1 MQNPTFR
8 PIIVILLLLI
18 GSFAVYAPRW
28 LNASLYQLA
37 SQANRFLYVTD
48 IDYWQRTEREQL
60 VYATFAFD
68 LAHNLNKLP
77 LTLGTWQGEDKPQTN
92 EDVLIMLDP
101 SQYVRRL
108 YQNDSGHYIW
118 LSLIGGHGSRTF
130 HPPEMCYDAHEWH
143 TVLTS
148 QSLTLDEGGQLYG
161 WWLEAQKKSAEG
173 EPMSEQVNFYFYLFP
188 DHARD
193 AADGIVIFKLTS
205 PRYGT
210 VEETLALYGDFID
223 QLFKRTEPLG
233 GL

>member
-18 GSFAVYAPRW
+18 GSFVVYAPRW
-28 LNASLYQLA
+28 LNLPLNQLT
-37 SQANRFLYVTD
+37 NEGFIYVTD

-68 LAHNLNKLP
+68 LAHDRNNLP
-77 LTLGTWQGEDKPQTN
+77 LTLGTWQGEDRPQAN
-92 EDVLIMLDP
+92 EDVMIMLDP

-108 YQNDSGHYIW
+108 YQNDQGHYIW

-161 WWLEAQKKSAEG
+161 WWLEAQKKSPEG
-173 EPMSEQVNFYFYLFP
+173 NSLSEQINFYFYLFP
-188 DHARD
+188 DHTREP
-193 AADGIVIFKLTS
+193 ADGIVIFKLTS

-210 VEETLALYGDFID
+210 IEEMQALYGDFVR

-233 GL
+233 GP